1 LNINAFDILLAALP
15 VAFLLLGFLHT
26 AWREF
31 LSFLGVAA
39 GAGVGGIFGTKLAEV
54 IERVLPEKDLAH
66 VIAFLLI
73 LAGGW
78 AIGSFAGSVAERI
91 QSGSRSESSRI
102 LPAAFGALKG
112 GVLDLALVWAI
123 DRYVSAFQGP
133 LRNATLS
140 GYANEILYWLSHHSP
155 L

>member
-1 LNINAFDILLAALP
+1 LNVNVFDILIVALP

-26 AWREF
+26 GWREF

-39 GAGVGGIFGTKLAEV
+39 GATLGGLFGGRLAE
-54 IERVLPEKDLAH
+54 IIDRVLPEKDLAG

-78 AIGSFAGSVAERI
+78 AVGGVAGGVAERL
-91 QSGSRSESSRI
+91 QSGSRSESNRI
-102 LPAAFGALKG
+102 LPAIFGALKG
-112 GVLDLALVWAI
+112 AVLDLALVWVV
-123 DRYVSAFQGP
+123 DRYIAAFQTP
-133 LRNATLS
+133 LRNANLT
-140 GYANEILYWLSHHSP
+140 GYAHQALSWLAHHSP